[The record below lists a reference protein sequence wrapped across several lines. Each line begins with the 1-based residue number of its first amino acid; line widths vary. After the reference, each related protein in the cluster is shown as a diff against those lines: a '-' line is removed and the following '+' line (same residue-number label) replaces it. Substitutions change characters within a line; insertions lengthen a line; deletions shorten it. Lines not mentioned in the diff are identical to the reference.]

1 MKTAVL
7 ALAVSGCSFVF
18 VEGPPSNYQHQ
29 TDVHCTSNEV
39 FPMLDVVFAGINA
52 LDVSM
57 VGSHQYHIDDSTTE
71 SLFMGVSAG
80 LIAVHIAS
88 AIYGFVKTSSCQ
100 DAMANLSARSPHR
113 FENFLPP
120 QQTPTTPAP
129 PPVPPPT
136 EAVPATQE
144 QPPAP
149 APPEPAT
156 EPTPP

>member
-7 ALAVSGCSFVF
+7 ALAVSGCSFLY
-18 VEGPPSNYQHQ
+18 VEGPPSNYQHM
-29 TDVHCTSNEV
+29 TDVHCTSNDV
-39 FPMLDVVFAGINA
+39 FPRLDVLFAGLNA
-52 LDVSM
+52 LDVSL
-57 VGSHQYHIDDSTTE
+57 VGSHQFHIDDSSTE
-71 SLFMGVSAG
+71 SIFLGVSAA

-88 AIYGFVKTSSCQ
+88 AIYGFTKTSSCEE
-100 DAMANLSARSPHR
+100 AMANLAARSPHR

-136 EAVPATQE
+136 EVVPAQQE
-144 QPPAP
+144 PPPPAP
-149 APPEPAT
+149 EPAP